1 MRYAGRQ
8 VTSDANWSIVTPA
21 RAMVDALAE
30 ITRERWRLS
39 LNATNLFDRRGY
51 ASCLVRG
58 DCFANAPR
66 NVMLSLRY
74 GI

>member
-1 MRYAGRQ
+1 MSRL
-8 VTSDANWSIVTPA
+8 
-21 RAMVDALAE
+21 LAFGE
-30 ITRERWRLS
+30 IMLRLS

-58 DCFANAPR
+58 DCFTNAPR